1 MKRRTFLAAAG
12 GAASQLRSASGPIVD
27 THAHFYDPA
36 RAGGVPWPEKGET
49 KLYRTVL
56 PDEFVRLTK
65 PLGITGVIE
74 VEASPLVEDNQWVL
88 DLAPKNPIL
97 IGTVGN
103 LKPGSSGFRHHLTRF
118 HRNPLFLGIRF
129 GYLWG
134 RSLATESPKPQ
145 LIADLKFLAETGL
158 ELDVVG
164 DPSLLAEVVRISDQV
179 PALRIV
185 IDHLPF
191 DAPADSAQ
199 RTEYLGALDELG
211 KRGQVYAKVSNVLR
225 RSQDRVP
232 VDVAFYRP
240 ALDELWDVFGEDRL
254 IYGSNWP
261 VSDLVAP
268 YGAVF
273 RIVREYFAAKGKD
286 ASEKY
291 FWKNSQ
297 AAYRWRAPGPS

>member
-1 MKRRTFLAAAG
+1 MGAAA
-12 GAASQLRSASGPIVD
+12 AQLQSTAISGPIID

-36 RAGGVPWPEKGET
+36 RAGGVPWPEKNDKT
-49 KLYRTVL
+49 LYRTVL

-74 VEASPLVEDNQWVL
+74 VEASPLVEDNEWVL
-88 DLAPKNPIL
+88 DLAPNNPIL
-97 IGTVGN
+97 IGTVGDLEPGKPDFRRN
-103 LKPGSSGFRHHLTRF
+103 LIRF
-118 HRNPLFLGIRF
+118 HKNPLFLGIRF

-134 RSLATESPKPQ
+134 RSLATEFPKPQ
-145 LIADLKFLAETGL
+145 FIADLRFLAETGL

-164 DPSLLAEVVRISDQV
+164 GPSLLAEVVRITDHV

-191 DAPADSAQ
+191 DSPADSAD
-199 RTEYLGALDELG
+199 RAEYVQALHELG
-211 KRGQVYAKVSNVLR
+211 KRRQVYAKVSNVLR

-232 VDVAFYRP
+232 ANLDFYRP
-240 ALDELWDVFGEDRL
+240 SLDELWDVFGQDRL

-268 YGAVF
+268 YDAVF
-273 RIVREYFAAKGKD
+273 RIVYEYFAAKGRD
-286 ASEKY
+286 AFEKY

-297 AAYRWRAPGPS
+297 AAYRWRAR